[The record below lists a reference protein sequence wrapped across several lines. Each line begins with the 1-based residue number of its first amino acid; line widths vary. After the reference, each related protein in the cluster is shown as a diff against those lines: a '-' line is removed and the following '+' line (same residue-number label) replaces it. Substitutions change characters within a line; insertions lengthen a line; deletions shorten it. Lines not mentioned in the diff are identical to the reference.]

1 MQQLQRCCEGRTPWP
16 LSHQHDGQ
24 EAEPNTFLERLET
37 ESIYNISPMSQ
48 TLYMKIFR
56 QYLCVITKAK
66 PFFARPEITV
76 EARSAHNPAA
86 SLAARAECSFA

>member
-24 EAEPNTFLERLET
+24 EGEPNTFLERLET
-37 ESIYNISPMSQ
+37 VSIYVSQ
-48 TLYMKIFR
+48 ILHLKFHQ
-56 QYLCVITKAK
+56 QYLCIITKAK
-66 PFFARPEITV
+66 PFFARPVITA